1 MLNENVRLAIC
12 IGLVWTHPTSRRVRS
27 MKQPSSTD
35 GAISYH
41 CSQSII
47 GSFSYVCGIMAIALP
62 AFWVENKRGG
72 EPYPQWA
79 DLCFLGLY
87 FVGQTGAFAF
97 PLVASWY
104 GPTSILLP
112 VYQASMLLWNLLF
125 MSAFGMQAFKKN
137 QKVGTEV
144 IVVATVMLIDAGPM
158 PSKAQ
163 DAAAFASFGN
173 STHTVIWMGV
183 LAGLWLWSTYGM
195 LRDTCCG
202 AEYSNTM
209 LMSIYVAA
217 QGIGTSSTTSLGKL
231 LSLAEGSSFMLVG
244 VLYGLTGATNTYSS
258 VIAAKKLNQ
267 ADFIPFAAV
276 ASLLLNQV
284 SGLLLWED
292 WRTIK
297 LWVSYI
303 GIHILIV
310 LGIYDLSSAGA
321 DVIDYAAQA
330 RRSMS
335 GRFTLPETESRRED
349 ARLTAKTRWFVA
361 LSAASN
367 GSKASAPAPASAS
380 AREAM
385 L

>member
-1 MLNENVRLAIC
+1 
-12 IGLVWTHPTSRRVRS
+12 
-27 MKQPSSTD
+27 
-35 GAISYH
+35 
-41 CSQSII
+41 
-47 GSFSYVCGIMAIALP
+47 
-62 AFWVENKRGG
+62 
-72 EPYPQWA
+72 
-79 DLCFLGLY
+79 
-87 FVGQTGAFAF
+87 
-97 PLVASWY
+97 
-104 GPTSILLP
+104 
-112 VYQASMLLWNLLF
+112 
-125 MSAFGMQAFKKN
+125 
-137 QKVGTEV
+137 
-144 IVVATVMLIDAGPM
+144 
-158 PSKAQ
+158 
-163 DAAAFASFGN
+163 
-173 STHTVIWMGV
+173 
-183 LAGLWLWSTYGM
+183 
-195 LRDTCCG
+195 
-202 AEYSNTM
+202 
-209 LMSIYVAA
+209 
-217 QGIGTSSTTSLGKL
+217 
-231 LSLAEGSSFMLVG
+231 MLVG